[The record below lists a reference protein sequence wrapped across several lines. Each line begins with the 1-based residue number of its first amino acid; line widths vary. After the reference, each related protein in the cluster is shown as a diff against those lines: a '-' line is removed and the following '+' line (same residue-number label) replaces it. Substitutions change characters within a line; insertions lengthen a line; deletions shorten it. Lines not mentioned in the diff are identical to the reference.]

1 MRTVK
6 DKAGQAIRPVVL
18 EQLGSSPGRGAPSV
32 DLGALRDLELRVSVE
47 LGSATMPLREVLE
60 LGPGAV
66 IELDRLIG
74 EPVDVLVNGHPVG
87 RGEVV
92 AIGDAFGVRLTEI
105 LAGSPPDHGAGGES
119 GPSASSGATAPGQG
133 AGGEGAP

>member
-1 MRTVK
+1 MRVAR
-6 DKAGQAIRPVVL
+6 DKAGQAIRPVAL
-18 EQLGSSPGRGAPSV
+18 EQLGGGPGRGAPSV

-47 LGSATMPLREVLE
+47 LGSAAMPLREVLE
-60 LGPGAV
+60 LGPGSV

-92 AIGDAFGVRLTEI
+92 AIGDAFGVRITEI
-105 LAGSPPDHGAGGES
+105 LAREALPEGAEAEREGSGQAGGAG
-119 GPSASSGATAPGQG
+119 
-133 AGGEGAP
+133 